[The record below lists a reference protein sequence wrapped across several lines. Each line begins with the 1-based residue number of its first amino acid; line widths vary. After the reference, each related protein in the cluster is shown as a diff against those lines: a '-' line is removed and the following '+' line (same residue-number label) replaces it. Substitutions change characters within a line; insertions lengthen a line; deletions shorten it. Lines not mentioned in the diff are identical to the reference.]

1 MNSREYE
8 NINPERNN
16 DFKRY
21 DTRQRVSVNELEFDL
36 DEILEYISKA
46 NIYGTKKDVN
56 AAVEFEKKYSLYP
69 HVWID
74 LSDYKKAYTKY
85 VSKYVEFKEG
95 ILEINVKWADGT
107 VTPAPMY

>member
-1 MNSREYE
+1 MLSKSDYKYYE
-8 NINPERNN
+8 
-16 DFKRY
+16 
-21 DTRQRVSVNELEFDL
+21 
-36 DEILEYISKA
+36 KA
-46 NIYGTKKDVN
+46 KIV
-56 AAVEFEKKYSLYP
+56 A
-69 HVWID
+69 D